1 MNTQFYTKVCKQRV
15 LYVCVCVCA
24 PHCEVDRLQSETKRT
39 GSSFVLKADM
49 NVLAE
54 A

>member
-1 MNTQFYTKVCKQRV
+1 MSTQFYTEVCKQRV
-15 LYVCVCVCA
+15 FVCA
-24 PHCEVDRLQSETKRT
+24 PLCEVDRLQSETKQT